1 MNEIREIALKK
12 ALLMILRP
20 LVRILLRNGVVFS
33 VFSELVKKVYV
44 DVAFDEHGES
54 GKKQTISRV
63 AALTGLTR
71 KETKRLH
78 DLKQPLNNVTGNK
91 YNRASRVISGWLND
105 AEFSDAPLH
114 PSILSVEGD
123 RGSFAALVKR
133 YSGDIPTKAML
144 DVLNAAGNVVIS
156 ERGVMLVQHA
166 FVPQADEIAKLSILG
181 ADTAELISTLNH
193 NLVCDADQL
202 WFQRKV
208 SNSLI
213 QAKDLPLFQAYAAE
227 HSQALLEQFNLWLG
241 EQEIPEGEDESDCH
255 YVSLG
260 IYYYQN
266 KLGNQ
271 DDEVK

>member
-1 MNEIREIALKK
+1 M
-12 ALLMILRP
+12 
-20 LVRILLRNGVVFS
+20 RILLRNGVVFS

-44 DVAFDEHGES
+44 DVAFAEHGES
-54 GKKQTISRV
+54 GKKQTVSRV

-78 DLKQPLNNVTGNK
+78 ELKQPQSNVFGNK

-114 PSILSVEGD
+114 PSVLSVEGEK
-123 RGSFAALVKR
+123 GSFAALVKR

-181 ADTAELISTLNH
+181 VDTAELISTLNH

-213 QAKDLPLFQAYAAE
+213 RQQDLRLFHAYATK
-227 HSQALLEQFNLWLG
+227 HSQALLEDFNQWLG
-241 EQEIPEGEDESDCH
+241 EHEVPEGEDESKCC

-266 KLGNQ
+266 QQGNQ
-271 DDEVK
+271 NDEVK